1 MQLLTL
7 KEVGA
12 ALRKSVRGIRKDIA
26 SGRFGP
32 DLLRLGRNV
41 RVRADELAGW
51 IAAGCPARETWLAVR
66 GAGGVKRAAQA

>member
-12 ALRKSVRGIRKDIA
+12 VLRKSVRGIRLDIA

-51 IAAGCPARETWLAVR
+51 VAAGCPTREAWLAVR
-66 GAGGVKRAAQA
+66 GAGGAKRAAQA